1 MKEQLIN
8 NILCFLSGKLS
19 DEDITEIRLQ
29 LYYHLADYQISK
41 KCTDVVVSP
50 EKTYMDY
57 LAMYLA
63 ALRMAGRSEKTLAH
77 YRLQLGLM
85 LHSIQKPV
93 QDITTD
99 DLFTYLA
106 IYKNQRHVG
115 NRYLDGKRVIFNGFF
130 SWLQKKKH
138 IVYNPAA
145 GLDRIKYEK
154 RIKQPLSDEER
165 EVLRCA
171 CEQKR
176 DLALIELLYSTGMR
190 VGELVRLNRQDI
202 HFDSRDCIVFGKGA
216 KEREVYLNGSACHHL
231 KAYLLA
237 RTDNNPALFV
247 SCKAPHLRITEH
259 GVWQLLRRLGERAGV
274 PNVHPHRYRHTTL
287 TNALNRGMPVQEV
300 QLLAGHED
308 INTTMIYCTV
318 AADNVRSSHR
328 KYLSA

>member
-8 NILCFLSGKLS
+8 NILHLLSGKLP

-29 LYYHLADYQISK
+29 LYCQLAEYQINK
-41 KCTDVVVSP
+41 KCTDVAIVP

-57 LAMYLA
+57 LFMYLA
-63 ALRMAGRSEKTLAH
+63 ALRMAGRSEKTIGH
-77 YRLQLGLM
+77 YRLQLSLM
-85 LHSIQKPV
+85 LHSIQKSV

-106 IYKNQRHVG
+106 IYKNQRNVG
-115 NRYLDGKRVIFNGFF
+115 NRYLDSKRVIFNGFF
-130 SWLQKKKH
+130 GWLQKKKY
-138 IVYNPAA
+138 IIFNPAS

-165 EVLRCA
+165 EILRCA

-176 DLALIELLYSTGMR
+176 DIALIELLYSTGMR
-190 VGELVRLNRQDI
+190 VGELVRLNRPDI
-202 HFDSRDCIVFGKGA
+202 RFDSRDCVVFGKGA
-216 KEREVYLNGSACHHL
+216 KEREVYLNGSSCHHL
-231 KAYLLA
+231 KDYLLSRSDA
-237 RTDNNPALFV
+237 NPALFV
-247 SCKAPHLRITEH
+247 SCKAPYQRITEH
-259 GVWQLLRRLGERAGV
+259 GVWQLLQRLGERAGV

-300 QLLAGHED
+300 QILAGHED

>member
-8 NILCFLSGKLS
+8 TILQLLTERFS
-19 DEDITEIRLQ
+19 DEDLSELRLQ
-29 LYYHLADYQISK
+29 LYYQLADYQITK
-41 KCTDVVVSP
+41 NCTDVTIP
-50 EKTYMDY
+50 PQKTYMDY

-77 YRLQLGLM
+77 YRLQLSLM
-85 LHSIQKPV
+85 LHSVQKAV
-93 QDITTD
+93 QNITTD

-106 IYKNQRHVG
+106 IYKNRRHVG
-115 NRYLDGKRVIFNGFF
+115 NRYLDSKRVIFNGFF
-130 SWLQKKKH
+130 SWLQKKKQ
-138 IVYNPAA
+138 ISYNPAA

-165 EVLRCA
+165 EILRCA

-202 HFDSRDCIVFGKGA
+202 HFASMDCVVFGKGA
-216 KEREVYLNGSACHHL
+216 KEREVYLNGPSCHHL
-231 KAYLLA
+231 KAYLLS
-237 RTDNNPALFV
+237 RSDTNPALFV
-247 SCKAPHLRITEH
+247 SGKAPYSRLSEH
-259 GVWQLLRRLGERAGV
+259 GVWQLLRRLGQRAGV
-274 PNVHPHRYRHTTL
+274 PDVHPHRYRHTTL

>member
-8 NILCFLSGKLS
+8 SILQFLSGKLP
-19 DEDITEIRLQ
+19 DEDITELRLQ
-29 LYYHLADYQISK
+29 LYYQLADYQISK
-41 KCTDVVVSP
+41 KCTDLTVMP

-57 LAMYLA
+57 LYMYLA
-63 ALRMAGRSEKTLAH
+63 ALRMAGRSEKTLEH
-77 YRLQLGLM
+77 YRLQLSLM
-85 LHSIQKPV
+85 LHAIQKPV

-115 NRYLDGKRVIFNGFF
+115 NRYLDGKRIIFNGFF
-130 SWLQKKKH
+130 SWMQKKKH

-145 GLDRIKYEK
+145 ALDRIKYEK

-171 CEQKR
+171 CEKER
-176 DLALIELLYSTGMR
+176 DLALIETLYSTGMR

-202 HFDSRDCIVFGKGA
+202 NFSSMDCIVFGKGA
-216 KEREVYLNGSACHHL
+216 KERTVYLNGSSCHHL
-231 KAYLLA
+231 KTYLLS
-237 RTDNNPALFV
+237 RVDNNPALFV
-247 SCKAPHLRITEH
+247 SGKSPHQRLTEH
-259 GVWQLLRRLGERAGV
+259 GVWQLLKRLGQRAGV
-274 PNVHPHRYRHTTL
+274 SDIYPHRYRHTTI
-287 TNALNRGMPVQEV
+287 TNAINRGMPVQEA
-300 QLLAGHED
+300 QIIAGHED

-318 AADNVRSSHR
+318 SSDNVRASHK

>member
-8 NILCFLSGKLS
+8 NILHLLSGKLS

-29 LYYHLADYQISK
+29 LYCQLAEYQINK
-41 KCTDVVVSP
+41 KCTDVAIVP

-57 LAMYLA
+57 LFMYLA
-63 ALRMAGRSEKTLAH
+63 ALRMAGRSEKTLEH
-77 YRLQLGLM
+77 YRLQLSLM
-85 LHSIQKPV
+85 LHTIQKSV

-106 IYKNQRHVG
+106 VYKNRRHVG

-130 SWLQKKKH
+130 SWLQKKNH
-138 IVYNPAA
+138 IAYNPASA
-145 GLDRIKYEK
+145 LDRIKYEK
-154 RIKQPLSDEER
+154 HIKQPLSDEER
-165 EVLRCA
+165 EILRCA

-176 DLALIELLYSTGMR
+176 DLATIELLYSTGMR

-202 HFDSRDCIVFGKGA
+202 HFDSMDCIVLGKGA
-216 KEREVYLNGSACHHL
+216 KEREVYLNGSSCHHL
-231 KAYLLA
+231 KSYLLA

-247 SCKAPHLRITEH
+247 SRKTPYQRLTEH
-259 GVWQLLRRLGERAGV
+259 GVWQLLQRLGARAGV